1 MTTRQNVTRSP
12 LIQTKETTPS
22 SISYTSHGQ
31 PQIISLS
38 APLPSNPVSQLS
50 KGNPFAKNTF
60 LCHIFH
66 LPLVQPDDSASVSDS
81 SSSGCVNS
89 CCAVCIPDKNCEVS
103 KISFHSTCF
112 FLPLSYPKMFECIFS
127 SYNFQVCYQLNRND
141 PDNCPCID
149 SLSHNQRQ
157 SLLNFQQFFK
167 NKNHD
172 YFNNEKTKDGESKEE
187 FPWKDSITL
196 DSGKQYSL

>member
-1 MTTRQNVTRSP
+1 MNDILGFFFIFTQKC
-12 LIQTKETTPS
+12 L
-22 SISYTSHGQ
+22 ISY
-31 PQIISLS
+31 
-38 APLPSNPVSQLS
+38 
-50 KGNPFAKNTF
+50 
-60 LCHIFH
+60 
-66 LPLVQPDDSASVSDS
+66 
-81 SSSGCVNS
+81 
-89 CCAVCIPDKNCEVS
+89 
-103 KISFHSTCF
+103 
-112 FLPLSYPKMFECIFS
+112 
-127 SYNFQVCYQLNRND
+127 FQVCYQLNRND

-172 YFNNEKTKDGESKEE
+172 YFNKEKTKDGEGKEE

>member
-1 MTTRQNVTRSP
+1 MRV
-12 LIQTKETTPS
+12 L
-22 SISYTSHGQ
+22 
-31 PQIISLS
+31 
-38 APLPSNPVSQLS
+38 
-50 KGNPFAKNTF
+50 
-60 LCHIFH
+60 
-66 LPLVQPDDSASVSDS
+66 DSA
-81 SSSGCVNS
+81 
-89 CCAVCIPDKNCEVS
+89 
-103 KISFHSTCF
+103 
-112 FLPLSYPKMFECIFS
+112 L
-127 SYNFQVCYQLNRND
+127 YNVQVCYQLNRND

-172 YFNNEKTKDGESKEE
+172 YFSKEKTKGGESKEE

>member
-1 MTTRQNVTRSP
+1 MSH
-12 LIQTKETTPS
+12 IPS
-22 SISYTSHGQ
+22 
-31 PQIISLS
+31 
-38 APLPSNPVSQLS
+38 
-50 KGNPFAKNTF
+50 
-60 LCHIFH
+60 
-66 LPLVQPDDSASVSDS
+66 PLVQPDDSASVSDSS

-103 KISFHSTCF
+103 NKGFPYIFA
-112 FLPLSYPKMFECIFS
+112 FLPLFYYQKMFGLIFS
-127 SYNFQVCYQLNRND
+127 SYNVQVCYQLNRND

-172 YFNNEKTKDGESKEE
+172 YFSKEKTKGGESKEE